1 MATLE
6 KLRNK
11 AGVLVA
17 SVIGL
22 SLLAFI
28 LGDFLSSGKA
38 LFSKQ
43 DNMVGQIAGE
53 NISYQDYMAL
63 VTQFEENQKANTKQT
78 SVPEAQMEQLRDY
91 AWKFLVDKYT
101 IEKEIAKVGVTISPE
116 ELFDL
121 VQGKNPSPLVSQ
133 YFTNPKTGEFDRN
146 AVLNFLK
153 NMESN
158 PQAKQAWLALEQEII
173 KSQLENKY
181 QTLISKGM
189 YITTLQAKE
198 ATDDLN
204 HKVSFSYVG
213 KPYSS
218 IPDSTITVSESEI
231 KDYYESHESSYQQT
245 ASRDIDYIVFP
256 IVPSQD
262 DYAKAKELVD
272 KLTPEFKA
280 SADPQQFVTLN
291 SQKDVD
297 EHYYKPSELDSQVAD
312 FVKTAKKEDML
323 GPIFENDTYKFYRL
337 VDTKMIPDSVKARQI
352 VIRPDQNTQEAY
364 NSAKSLADSLT
375 TVIKKGGNFGD
386 LARKYSADERTSAN
400 GGEIGWFKEIEN
412 NPIVAA
418 CFNGKKGEVVSVEAQ
433 DGIHILQ
440 IEDKGPEVKKYQLAT
455 VEIDV
460 SPSNRTYQ
468 NIYSDASKF
477 VAEYNSMDKFEKA
490 SNEAKY
496 AKQKRVAN
504 NLKENDKTIAGL
516 QKPREIIRW
525 AFKSSKGDV
534 SPVFELGDQFVV
546 ATLTAVREDGTAPLE
561 SVKNEIEYQVKKEKK
576 GDIIAKEMTEAA
588 NGVSSID
595 ALASKLNLTP
605 NDAANISFSSY
616 IVPGA
621 GIEPKLIAAASIA
634 QKDQMSKPVIG
645 ANAVYMFKINEVTND
660 STMTVKDAQQR
671 LMMMFGNFAYRS
683 ASQAIE
689 TAAKIK
695 DKRSKFF

>member
-53 NISYQDYMAL
+53 NISYQDYLAL
-63 VTQFEENQKANTKQT
+63 VTQLEDNQKANTNQA

-91 AWKFLVDKYT
+91 AWKSLVEKYT
-101 IEKEIAKVGVTISPE
+101 IQKEIAKVGVSISPE

-146 AVLNFLK
+146 GVINFLK

-158 PQAKQAWLALEQEII
+158 PKAKQAWLALEQEII
-173 KSQLENKY
+173 KSQLQNKY

-189 YITTLQAKE
+189 YVTSLQAKE
-198 ATDDLN
+198 AVNDLD
-204 HKVSFSYVG
+204 HKVSFTYVG
-213 KPYSS
+213 KPYNSISDSS
-218 IPDSTITVSESEI
+218 VAVSESEV
-231 KDYYESHESSYQQT
+231 KEYYKSHQSSYQQT
-245 ASRDIDYIVFP
+245 ASRDIDYLVFP
-256 IVPSQD
+256 IVPSQE
-262 DYAKAKELVD
+262 DYAKAKETVD
-272 KLTPEFKA
+272 KLAPEFKA
-280 SADPQQFVTLN
+280 SADPMQFVTLN
-291 SQKDVD
+291 SQRDDDK
-297 EHYYKPSELDSQVAD
+297 HFYKPSELDGQVAE
-312 FVKTAKKEDML
+312 FVKTAKQEDML
-323 GPIFENDTYKFYRL
+323 GPIFENDIYKFYRL
-337 VDTKMIPDSVKARQI
+337 ADSKMISDSVKARQI
-352 VIRPDQNTQEAY
+352 VIRPDQNNQDAY
-364 NSAKSLADSLT
+364 NNAKSLADSLT
-375 TVIKKGGNFGD
+375 LVIKKGGNFAD
-386 LARKYSADERTSAN
+386 IARKYSADDRTSAN
-400 GGEIGWFKEIEN
+400 GGEIGWFKEVDN

-440 IEDKGPEVKKYQLAT
+440 IEDKGPEVKKYKLAT

-460 SPSNRTYQ
+460 VPSDRTYQ
-468 NIYSDASKF
+468 DIYSKASKF
-477 VAEYNSMDKFEKA
+477 VAEYNSLDKFEKA
-490 SNEAKY
+490 SNEPKY
-496 AKQKRVAN
+496 SQQKRVAN
-504 NLKENDKTIAGL
+504 NIKENDKTIAGL
-516 QKPREIIRW
+516 DKPRDIIRW
-525 AFKSSKGDV
+525 AFKSDKGDV
-534 SPVFELGDQFVV
+534 SPVFELNDQFVV
-546 ATLTAVREDGTAPLE
+546 ATLTAVRNDGTTPLE

-576 GDIIAKEMTEAA
+576 GDLLAKQLIEAS
-588 NGVSSID
+588 NGVTSIEV
-595 ALASKLNLTP
+595 LASKLNLSP
-605 NDAANISFSSY
+605 MDAANISFSSY

-621 GIEPKLIAAASIA
+621 GIEPKLIAAVSIA
-634 QKDQMSKPVIG
+634 EKDQMSKPVIG
-645 ANAVYMFKINEVTND
+645 SNAVYMFKINQENND

-671 LMMMFGNFAYRS
+671 LIMMFGNFAYRS
-683 ASQAIE
+683 AAQAIE
-689 TAAKIK
+689 DAANIK